1 MKVYYYN
8 WLGYT
13 PLHYAAESGH
23 QGIVEILLK
32 NNASIHEKNAYGKN
46 II

>member
-1 MKVYYYN
+1 MKVKYHN
-8 WLGYT
+8 WLGDT
-13 PLHYAAESGH
+13 SLHLAAQNGH

-32 NNASIHEKNAYGKN
+32 NNASIHEKNTDGKN

>member
-1 MKVYYYN
+1 MKVKYYN

-13 PLHYAAESGH
+13 PLHYAAEYGH

-32 NNASIHEKNAYGKN
+32 NNASIHEKDYEGKN